1 MAPKANGKLPMPA
14 PVPSPHRPKREAKAS
29 EGDSNPQSG
38 IKRETEDPE
47 RPKRVVKPKVI
58 KEADTEEPK
67 RRHGNQYSVGRTKGG
82 PLQRSPSRVRP
93 RAPRNRLPLD
103 PLLLYSRAGAEW
115 GWKGCLPPDQP
126 LNPLYYGC
134 PERWQYYCCER
145 HRCLWQGG
153 KMQLELMPEEWKLSA
168 EEPAFVAENEEA
180 RKRGEAPAPRVVA
193 PSAKEQGAK
202 GATAVGLASWVR
214 VGPGEEGEEE
224 EGEEDDGE
232 EGGEEEGGEE
242 EGGEEEEDE
251 TSGQRG
257 ADAEGEEGNEEGE
270 GEEDEEHEAA
280 EAGGREM
287 EVEMAEEMEVDGEAE
302 ADGREESEAA
312 DGPAN
317 AGAEPSAGR
326 QGEPMSGG
334 GGQASGAGK
343 AEGGDATDGR
353 GTEAQEA
360 ATARPES
367 APTARRVESEPG
379 TGTGAETSAAAG
391 SPAVAETPAAAETLE
406 SAPHV
411 PAAAPA
417 SFAAGAGAEGPAT
430 APALVQRGGAAG
442 VSSSAPEGDGAC
454 NGGASSDGAATQAP
468 SKALGKA
475 LSKALG
481 KALGTAAAAAA
492 AVAAGEV
499 DAEMGDADEGGEP
512 LHIEAHRLLANQVDC
527 LLCRCA
533 AILARLA
540 AHKHAPPFCA
550 PVDTAI
556 FPDYGARIA
565 EPMDLRTVAEKLSRG
580 AYRLGGGGDVEAG
593 AERCRADVLRVWA
606 NCRAYNPPRATIV
619 RMLQEMEAEWE
630 AAWDEWVT
638 RKGDGWRDW
647 IAKSAAALVPL
658 PRGARLPPVT
668 AEALAVPR
676 TLESRAERIRRETR
690 GDVRAPP
697 PAIWPAEVAKL
708 PDAERQQLLQS
719 ALPGRAPAPPGWDA
733 ADVGGVPWHMQHKFL
748 APSAHNARHAAELAM
763 RGVLAERRN
772 LATQSVAELPGGA
785 GRIVTAAVGRRVF
798 CKGAKGTERRG
809 LYQMD
814 GRILEDESRRAMPP
828 AEFAQ
833 EAGGAAK
840 KPFKHILLEEKTD
853 TSLEELLLLHG
864 STDART
870 KHSQADPHCMTCG
883 GGDSVEGENNE
894 ILLCDGLQCA
904 NNYHQQC
911 CSPPVASVPEGAWL
925 CPTCVANGNV
935 VDPQAR

>member
-14 PVPSPHRPKREAKAS
+14 PSPQRPKREAKAS

-38 IKRETEDPE
+38 LKRETEDPA

-67 RRHGNQYSVGRTKGG
+67 RRHGNQYTVGRTKGG
-82 PLQRSPSRVRP
+82 PSQRSPSRVRP

-153 KMQLELMPEEWKLSA
+153 KMQTELMPEEWKLSA
-168 EEPAFVAENEEA
+168 EEPAFVSENEEA

-193 PSAKEQGAK
+193 PSAKEQGPK

-242 EGGEEEEDE
+242 EEGE

-257 ADAEGEEGNEEGE
+257 AGAEGEEGNEEDE
-270 GEEDEEHEAA
+270 GEEHEEHGAA
-280 EAGGREM
+280 EEHGGAA
-287 EVEMAEEMEVDGEAE
+287 AEEMEVDPGAEGE
-302 ADGREESEAA
+302 GREESEAV

-317 AGAEPSAGR
+317 AVAKPSAGR

-343 AEGGDATDGR
+343 AEGGDAADRR
-353 GTEAQEA
+353 GAEAQEA

-367 APTARRVESEPG
+367 APAPHRAESEPG
-379 TGTGAETSAAAG
+379 MGAGAETSAAAG
-391 SPAVAETPAAAETLE
+391 SPAVAETPAAAEPLE

-417 SFAAGAGAEGPAT
+417 SSAAGAGAEGPAT
-430 APALVQRGGAAG
+430 ALALAAAEVPALAEAQRGGAAG
-442 VSSSAPEGDGAC
+442 GSSSAAEGEGAC
-454 NGGASSDGAATQAP
+454 NGGASSDGAATQALSTAP
-468 SKALGKA
+468 S
-475 LSKALG
+475 
-481 KALGTAAAAAA
+481 TAAAAAA
-492 AVAAGEV
+492 AAGEG
-499 DAEMGDADEGGEP
+499 DAAMGDADEGGEP
-512 LHIEAHRLLANQVDC
+512 LHIESHRLLANQVDC

-540 AHKHAPPFCA
+540 AHPHAPPFCA

-619 RMLQEMEAEWE
+619 RMLQAMEAEWE
-630 AAWDEWVT
+630 AAWGEWVA
-638 RKGDGWRDW
+638 RKGDGWRGW

-697 PAIWPAEVAKL
+697 PAISPAEVAKL

-772 LATQSVAELPGGA
+772 LATQPAAELPGGA

-894 ILLCDGLQCA
+894 ILLCDGLLCA

-911 CSPPVASVPEGAWL
+911 CSPPVATVPEGAWL